1 MTRLDPRK
9 GKFEVQV
16 EVDET
21 AETETSMTET
31 ETEEGFWDPN
41 LRSIGRMTAT
51 EKTRPKKKKAT
62 EDAIGARPPRR
73 LELAEKLVGAHVK
86 LRGLAARADLNGRVG
101 VCVRF
106 VAARAVGTRWRSRPT
121 SAGRR
126 GNGERAPENAR
137 SCGKARAR
145 R

>member
-1 MTRLDPRK
+1 MLAASPRRRAALNGKVGTVTRLDPRK

-21 AETETSMTET
+21 AETTSMTET

-51 EKTRPKKKKAT
+51 EKNGDRKKKKAT
-62 EDAIGARPPRR
+62 EDAIVVPAASRARREACRR
-73 LELAEKLVGAHVK
+73 HVK

-106 VAARAVGTRWRSRPT
+106 VAARCRRGGARPT
-121 SAGRR
+121 
-126 GNGERAPENAR
+126 APPPPR
-137 SCGKARAR
+137 KR
-145 R
+145 